1 MQFYANKLS
10 IPWNC
15 SVKRMNNSNSF
26 MMYVFLPIVYR
37 SILCVHHLNHFIDF
51 TIFPMQCKIMN
62 AILEIGTTISK
73 YWRALAMWCEN
84 SGRKFSQPN
93 EVRLEKKGT
102 QTCSC
107 NSNSSSSYGRNICH
121 LYLSIRTSDT
131 FVLAVGSLIERNVHS
146 NSLLRVSM
154 HIAQYKIAELCSPSG
169 YFIQIECHTKIRRRK
184 RRYGSNLNC

>member
-1 MQFYANKLS
+1 MCTSFESFYWFHYIPDAMQNNECNSRNRNNNFKVLKS
-10 IPWNC
+10 IG
-15 SVKRMNNSNSF
+15 
-26 MMYVFLPIVYR
+26 YVMRKQWTKILATER
-37 SILCVHHLNHFIDF
+37 S
-51 TIFPMQCKIMN
+51 
-62 AILEIGTTISK
+62 EIG
-73 YWRALAMWCEN
+73 
-84 SGRKFSQPN
+84 
-93 EVRLEKKGT
+93 KKGT

-107 NSNSSSSYGRNICH
+107 NSSSSSSYGRNICH

-131 FVLAVGSLIERNVHS
+131 FVLAVGSLIKRNVHS

>member
-93 EVRLEKKGT
+93 EVRLEKKERKHAAAT
-102 QTCSC
+102 AAAAAAMAEISAIYIYRFELQTRLCWLLALW
-107 NSNSSSSYGRNICH
+107 SNEMCTATRCCASLCILHNI
-121 LYLSIRTSDT
+121 
-131 FVLAVGSLIERNVHS
+131 
-146 NSLLRVSM
+146 
-154 HIAQYKIAELCSPSG
+154 K
-169 YFIQIECHTKIRRRK
+169 
-184 RRYGSNLNC
+184 